1 MAGVLVRLTGPRG
14 PVSGLLSEPRPGL
27 AEAML
32 GLSPTMRFL
41 TNGDVREGDLLTG
54 PNGDQ
59 YQVTRVWPTEAGL
72 VVELGRVT

>member
-1 MAGVLVRLTGPRG
+1 MAGVLVRLRGPRG
-14 PVSGLLSEPRPGL
+14 FVHGLLSEPRPGL

-32 GLSPTMRFL
+32 GLAPRMRML
-41 TNGDVREGDLLTG
+41 TDGDVREGDTLTG

-72 VVELGRVT
+72 VVELGRVA

>member
-1 MAGVLVRLTGPRG
+1 MAGVLVRLQGPRG

-32 GLSPTMRFL
+32 GLAPRMRL
-41 TNGDVREGDLLTG
+41 VTNGDVREGDLLAG

-72 VVELGRVT
+72 VVELGRLA

>member
-1 MAGVLVRLTGPRG
+1 MAGVLVQLTGPRG

-32 GLSPTMRFL
+32 GLAPAMRFL

-59 YQVTRVWPTEAGL
+59 YQVARVWPTEAGL
-72 VVELGRVT
+72 VVELGRVA

>member
-1 MAGVLVRLTGPRG
+1 VAAVLVQLTGPRG

-32 GLSPTMRFL
+32 GLSPTMRLF
-41 TNGDVREGDLLTG
+41 TTGDVQEGDLLTG

-72 VVELGRVT
+72 VVELGRVA

>member
-1 MAGVLVRLTGPRG
+1 MAGVLVRLQGPRSFVHG
-14 PVSGLLSEPRPGL
+14 FLSEPRPGL

-32 GLSPTMRFL
+32 GLAPRMRL
-41 TNGDVREGDLLTG
+41 VTNGDVQEGDLLIG

-72 VVELGRVT
+72 VVELGRVA